1 MPLSTSDV
9 LDAYRA
15 DLSNAGRSE
24 FSDSDAT
31 WLAFGTLLQRAASL
45 SSDERAAYLQT
56 AAAKIAESIEG
67 SGPLRDAIAMLGSNG
82 YPSGALCEAV
92 GLLAGDA
99 EDAGAFALATAM
111 LDFTRILVGFD
122 DVRLQGRLLAQQAR
136 ILRKIGEADLARDLY
151 DDVGA
156 LGHAHGDS
164 ELIARSHLGKG
175 VLARV
180 RGNYPEAR
188 QEFDAALGVPGE
200 SPELQELRVH
210 AHHGLLIVSAIAQDF
225 DRALKH
231 GAMAV
236 DGAVRETHR
245 MELRQNLAGICYD
258 VGHYRAALNTYLQVL
273 AADPPLRTRIG
284 CFGGAAVAASRL
296 QDRPTVDALAAA
308 ASPLLVQRGHEF
320 ELADMTREFADAYAY
335 LGDVDRSLAYR
346 EEALDRAHRGKFFEI
361 IHRVDAL
368 TSAVQA
374 TSPRAVTL
382 TEDALAVAA
391 HLASGNSEELLAAA
405 VSSGRSDW
413 YSR

>member
-24 FSDSDAT
+24 FSEGDAT

-45 SSDERAAYLQT
+45 PSEQRAAYLQT
-56 AAAKIAESIEG
+56 AAARIAESIEG
-67 SGPLRDAIAMLGSNG
+67 NGPLRDAIAMLGSNA

-111 LDFTRILVGFD
+111 LDFARILVGFG

-136 ILRKIGEADLARDLY
+136 ILRKIGEADLSRDLY

-156 LGHAHGDS
+156 LGHTHGDA

-188 QEFDAALGVPGE
+188 EEFDAVLGVAGE

-236 DGAVRETHR
+236 EGAAREAHR
-245 MELRQNLAGICYD
+245 IELRQNLAGICYD
-258 VGHYRAALNTYLQVL
+258 VGQYRAALNTYLHVL
-273 AADPPLRTRIG
+273 GAGPPLRTRFG

-296 QDRPTVDALAAA
+296 GERQTVDALAAA
-308 ASPLLVQRGHEF
+308 AEPLLVQRGHEF
-320 ELADMTREFADAYAY
+320 EIADMTREFADAYMY
-335 LGDVDRSLAYR
+335 LGDVERSAAYR
-346 EEALDRAHRGKFFEI
+346 EEALGRARRGKFFEI
-361 IHRVDAL
+361 VHRVEAL
-368 TSAVQA
+368 TAVVGA
-374 TSPRAVTL
+374 RSPRAVAL

-391 HLASGNSEELLAAA
+391 HLASGDSEELLAAV
-405 VSSGRSDW
+405 VSNGRSDW